1 MSENKNIRRTRG
13 VTLRTP
19 ADLQRITAQV
29 ISDIFR
35 ANLQVEHSGKI
46 FQLGSIWLKAYEISK
61 IEDIER
67 RLKQLEKNAEDKHN
81 GS

>member
-1 MSENKNIRRTRG
+1 MPENKNMKRTRG

-19 ADLQRITAQV
+19 KDLQRITAQV

-35 ANLQVEHSGKI
+35 AGQQVEHSGKI
-46 FQLGSIWLKAYEISK
+46 FQLGSVWLKAYEISK

-67 RLKQLEKNAEDKHN
+67 RLSALESGVKK
-81 GS
+81 